1 MITREEYIEL
11 HTESLL
17 SDWKVTAQIVRE
29 VVAED
34 VKEMSDKEFKELI
47 IDYGYEEQGTVYTGD
62 APSTEA
68 SFYKRSEEEDLDN
81 QAYSE
86 GEDGEQT
93 NQ

>member
-34 VKEMSDKEFKELI
+34 VKEMSDKYIKVLAKE
-47 IDYGYEEQGTVYTGD
+47 YGYE
-62 APSTEA
+62 
-68 SFYKRSEEEDLDN
+68 K
-81 QAYSE
+81 
-86 GEDGEQT
+86 
-93 NQ
+93 